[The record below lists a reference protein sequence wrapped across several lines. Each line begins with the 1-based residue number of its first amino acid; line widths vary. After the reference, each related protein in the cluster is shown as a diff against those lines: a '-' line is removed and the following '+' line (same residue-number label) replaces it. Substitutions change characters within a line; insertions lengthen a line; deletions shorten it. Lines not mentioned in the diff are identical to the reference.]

1 MNNKSY
7 IVLANSNQDGG
18 LETITHPYTKRS
30 DAENNAYEI
39 AHRQPYNTFYVAE
52 LQTKYKATEV
62 VVTEL
67 T

>member
-7 IVLANSNQDGG
+7 IVLAIDKGEAYLVG
-18 LETITHPYTKRS
+18 AAHPYTKRF
-30 DAENNAYEI
+30 DAECKAYEY
-39 AHRQPYNTFYVAE
+39 ATKNAATTYYVAE
-52 LQTKYKATEV
+52 IQTKYKATDV